1 MASPLERIVRSG
13 AAYQASAFLSAGLAI
28 ATYKAYTTEIG
39 VEVLGQADLVLAWL
53 IMGTI
58 GARLGFGEAILRH
71 WPIAGDQDR
80 PKLQRTVQFTVL
92 GTSAVLAAIVW
103 ALSPTIDGWLSQ
115 IDDAW
120 VIRVAGIGLFF
131 YCNLDLAQTILRARD
146 DRRTYLI
153 ASVSNVLLTVALT
166 LTLVVGFEQG
176 VLGYLIGNYAAT
188 AIVASA
194 LWWRERG
201 VLLGRTASLPA
212 LVEGREPMVSARA
225 ATPASAGQ
233 AAAGAPSLTK
243 TDEPEHRA
251 LTGAEATDP
260 VAGLAATPPLAPEE
274 TDEQAREASRGKLGA
289 LLRFGLPTIPTD
301 AAIFGFNLFD
311 RTLLLALAPTIAV
324 GDAWLGAFSGAS
336 KIAVGV
342 ILIARA
348 FQLAFPPL
356 IYGIVESHRA
366 SAVYSTAL
374 RGYAVFL
381 GGAVAAFALCAP
393 WTVELLIGVPAGKQD
408 LRPEIVEAI
417 PLLTA
422 AWALWGAV
430 PVMATIAGRLGAT
443 ELTVPA
449 GLTGL
454 AVNIGLLVLLVPKYG
469 AMGAAYALVASYVV
483 VITAMHLLT
492 RKHFT
497 VAFDWGRI
505 GLALGL
511 SAVTCLLAAP
521 LADAPELG
529 WGPAA
534 IRLAMFVVLVA
545 LLWQLT
551 LKREERREILS
562 VAGRLVGR
570 T

>member
-28 ATYKAYTTEIG
+28 VTYKAYTEEIG
-39 VEVLGQADLVLAWL
+39 VEVLGQADLILAWL
-53 IMGTI
+53 IMGSI
-58 GARLGFGEAILRH
+58 GARLGFGEAVLRH
-71 WPIAGDQDR
+71 WPIGGDDGR
-80 PKLQRTVQFTVL
+80 PRLQRTVQGAVAVTSGLFALVVWLLAPTV
-92 GTSAVLAAIVW
+92 A
-103 ALSPTIDGWLSQ
+103 GWLPK
-115 IDDAW
+115 IDDPW
-120 VIRVAGIGLFF
+120 VVRIAGAGLFF

-153 ASVSNVLLTVALT
+153 ASLSNVLLTTALT
-166 LTLVVGFEQG
+166 LLLVVVLGNG
-176 VLGYLIGNYAAT
+176 VRGYLIGNYGAT
-188 AIVASA
+188 AVIVLA

-201 VLLGRTASLPA
+201 VLLGRVTTQPA
-212 LVEGREPMVSARA
+212 LVDGREPLVAVTVPDDA
-225 ATPASAGQ
+225 AHEHRTLTGGEASEPAAGL
-233 AAAGAPSLTK
+233 AGAP
-243 TDEPEHRA
+243 PH
-251 LTGAEATDP
+251 
-260 VAGLAATPPLAPEE
+260 VPEE
-274 TDEQAREASRGKLGA
+274 TDAQARRAARGNLRA
-289 LLRFGLPTIPTD
+289 LLRFGLPTIPSD
-301 AAIFGFNLFD
+301 AAIFGFNLLD
-311 RTLLLALAPTIAV
+311 RTILLATGSAAV
-324 GDAWLGAFSGAS
+324 ASAALGVFSGAS

-356 IYGIVESHRA
+356 VYGIVEAGRA
-366 SAVYSTAL
+366 SAVYATAL

-393 WTVELLIGVPAGKQD
+393 WTVQLLIGVPPGEPD

-449 GLTGL
+449 ALVGL
-454 AVNIGLLVLLVPKYG
+454 AINVAGLLLLVPPYG
-469 AMGAAYALVASYVV
+469 AMGAAYALVAAYVV

-492 RKHFT
+492 RRHFR
-497 VAFDWGRI
+497 VAFDWPRI
-505 GLALGL
+505 VLALGL
-511 SAVTCLLAAP
+511 SAATCLLAGP
-521 LADAPELG
+521 LADAAQLG

-534 IRLAMFVVLVA
+534 ARLGMFVVLVV

-551 LKREERREILS
+551 LRADERREIL
-562 VAGRLVGR
+562 ATLQRLSSR
-570 T
+570 P

>member
-39 VEVLGQADLVLAWL
+39 VEVLGQADLILAWL

-71 WPIAGDQDR
+71 WPIASDGGR
-80 PKLQRTVQFTVL
+80 PQLQRTVQFSVAA
-92 GTSAVLAAIVW
+92 TSALFALLVW
-103 ALSPTIDGWLSQ
+103 VIAPAVAPWLPK
-115 IDDAW
+115 IDDPW
-120 VIRVAGIGLFF
+120 VIRIAGLGLFF

-146 DRRTYLI
+146 DRRTYLL
-153 ASVSNVLLTVALT
+153 ASVSNVLLTTALT
-166 LTLVVGFEQG
+166 LLLVVVRDDG
-176 VLGYLIGNYAAT
+176 VRGYLIGNYAAT
-188 AIVASA
+188 AAVVLA

-201 VLLGRTASLPA
+201 VLLGRVTAQPA
-212 LVEGREPMVSARA
+212 LVEGREPLVA
-225 ATPASAGQ
+225 ATASPSVDGAG
-233 AAAGAPSLTK
+233 AAG
-243 TDEPEHRA
+243 EHRA

-260 VAGLAATPPLAPEE
+260 VAGLAAPPPDGPSE
-274 TDEQAREASRGKLGA
+274 TDEQAREAARGKLRP
-289 LLRFGLPTIPTD
+289 LLRFGLPTIPAD
-301 AAIFGFNLFD
+301 AAIFGFNLLD
-311 RTLLLALAPTIAV
+311 RTILLAASGSVAAGSIA
-324 GDAWLGAFSGAS
+324 LGIFSGAS

-356 IYGIVESHRA
+356 IYGITERGRA
-366 SAVYSTAL
+366 SAVYATAL

-393 WTVELLIGVPAGKQD
+393 WTVQLLIGVPPGDED
-408 LRPEIVEAI
+408 LRPQIVEAI

-449 GLTGL
+449 
-454 AVNIGLLVLLVPKYG
+454 AVGGLLVNVAALFLLVPPYG
-469 AMGAAYALVASYVV
+469 AMGAAYALVLAYVV

-492 RKHFT
+492 RRHFT
-497 VAFDWGRI
+497 VAFDWPRI
-505 GLALGL
+505 LTALAL
-511 SAVTCLLAAP
+511 STAVCLLAGP
-521 LADAPELG
+521 LTGANELG

-534 IRLAMFVVLVA
+534 IRLAMFAVLVA

-551 LKREERREILS
+551 LKREERREILA
-562 VAGRLVGR
+562 VAARLAR
-570 T
+570 R